1 MTEEKTSA
9 ETWFEKYFAERR
21 DDEARL
27 KAAYQEKLAAICRAL
42 EKEKVEKVAVTYDG
56 SGDSG
61 QVEQITYYDPDDSE
75 LEEPE
80 GKLEIL
86 RAKSTLSD
94 GKWVETVVL
103 EEVSLSEAIENIAYG
118 FLEIHS
124 PGWEYNEGAYGDLEI
139 LVKER
144 KATLTHNYRFTDTR
158 ESSMTLKAKEVSDEP
173 SN

>member
-1 MTEEKTSA
+1 MTEEKTST
-9 ETWFEKYFAERR
+9 ETWIEKYYAERR
-21 DDEARL
+21 DNESRL
-27 KAAYQEKLAAICRAL
+27 KAASQENLAAICRAL

-61 QVEQITYYDPDDSE
+61 QVEQITYYGPDDSE
-75 LEEPE
+75 LEEPV

-86 RAKSTLSD
+86 RGKSTFSD
-94 GKWVETVVL
+94 GKWTETVVP
-103 EEVSLSEAIENIAYG
+103 EEVSLSKAIEGIAYS

-124 PGWEYNEGAYGDLEI
+124 PGWENNEGAYGDLEI
-139 LVKER
+139 LVKKR

>member
-1 MTEEKTSA
+1 MTEEKTSI
-9 ETWFEKYFAERR
+9 ETWFEEYYAERR
-21 DDEARL
+21 DNETRL
-27 KAAYQEKLAAICRAL
+27 KAASQENLAAICRAL
-42 EKEKVEKVAVTYDG
+42 EKEKVGSVVVTYDG

-61 QVEQITYYDPDDSE
+61 QVEQITYYDPDDKE

-86 RAKSTLSD
+86 KGKSTLSD
-94 GKWVETVVL
+94 GKWVETVVPK
-103 EEVSLSEAIENIAYG
+103 EVSLSEAIEGIAYA

-124 PGWEYNEGAYGDLEI
+124 PGWENNEGAYGDLEI
-139 LVKER
+139 LVKDR

-158 ESSMTLKAKEVSDEP
+158 ESSMTLKAKEMSDEP